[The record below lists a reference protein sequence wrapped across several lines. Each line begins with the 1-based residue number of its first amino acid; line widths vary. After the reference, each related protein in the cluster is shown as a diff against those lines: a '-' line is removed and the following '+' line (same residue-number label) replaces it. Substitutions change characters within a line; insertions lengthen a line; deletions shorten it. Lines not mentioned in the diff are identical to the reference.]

1 MRAHRLFFPLLL
13 AAAAACG
20 PHTAGP
26 AGDDP
31 GLLPMSRARFLI
43 TVPGDGELQAVRT
56 TSLTAPDVQLPG
68 LTISRLL
75 PQGTRVREG
84 DIIAEFDPSAA
95 VRMVRDEKADHREAE
110 LKTEKATT
118 TNEAR
123 ASILQHQEKRA
134 EVDLAQ
140 AHSDLKAKDARVS
153 SRHERIEAEL
163 GRDLARIK
171 LDLSKKKR
179 ATQSEVGEVDLDILQ
194 IAVEKTGK
202 ELELAE
208 KALDSMKV
216 KAPHD
221 GIVIFKNRW
230 GGEIEVG
237 ESVWP
242 MDRIGEIPDLSEFEV
257 KAFVLERDAAPV
269 RKDQL
274 VRVSLDALPDLD
286 LRGKVKSIASVA
298 NPRTRRSPV
307 KYFEVIVS
315 LDDQDT
321 KVLRLGMKARVVI
334 QAEHLEAALAV
345 PRFALREESGE
356 TFVYVMED
364 GRPRRRN
371 VEIGEGTRERV
382 TVASGLEEGDVV
394 LLRQPAGA
402 GEKGERKE
410 AGE

>member
-1 MRAHRLFFPLLL
+1 MKARHGLALLL
-13 AAAAACG
+13 LGVAAGCG
-20 PHTAGP
+20 PPGTDP
-26 AGDDP
+26 AGEDP
-31 GLLPMSRARFLI
+31 GLLPVTRAAFPV

-56 TSLTAPDVQLPG
+56 TTLAAPDVPLQG
-68 LTISRLL
+68 LTISSLL

-84 DIIAEFDPSAA
+84 EVIAEFDPSAA

-110 LKTEKATT
+110 LESEKARTSNDMR
-118 TNEAR
+118 TN
-123 ASILQHQEKRA
+123 ILVQQEKRA

-140 AHSDLKAKDARVS
+140 ADSDLKAKDPRIS

-163 GRDLARIK
+163 GHDVARLK

-179 ATQSEVGEVDLDILQ
+179 ETQSEVNQADLDILE

-237 ESVWP
+237 ETLWP

-257 KAFVLERDAAPV
+257 KCYVLERDAAPV
-269 RKDQL
+269 RKNQV
-274 VRVSLDALPDLD
+274 VRVRLDALPDLD
-286 LRGKVKSIASVA
+286 LRGKVKSVANVA
-298 NPRTRRSPV
+298 NPRHRRSPV

-315 LDDQDT
+315 LENQDPE
-321 KVLRLGMKARVVI
+321 VLRLGMKARVVI
-334 QAEHLEAALAV
+334 HAERLEEVLIV

-356 TFVYVMED
+356 TFVYVMEE
-364 GRPRRRN
+364 GRPRRRG
-371 VEIGEGTRERV
+371 VEIGEGTREL
-382 TVASGLEEGDVV
+382 VAVVSGLEEGDVV
-394 LLRQPAGA
+394 LLRRPPGT
-402 GEKGERKE
+402 GDEEEHEEDRT
-410 AGE
+410 